1 MPEKVLLV
9 DDDIDTLRLVGLMLQ
24 RQGYQILAANNGPQ
38 ALSIAEKE
46 IPDIILLDIMMPEMD
61 GYEVA
66 KRLRHNPVTSQIPII
81 IFSAKNEVEDKIMG
95 FEAGADDYLA
105 KPTQP
110 RELFAHIRAVLS
122 RVQKSRT
129 IEETKEVRKGI
140 RIGILGAKG
149 GVGTSTLTLNLGL
162 ALQKL
167 GNKSVIISDFRPG
180 MGSIGIELGYKK
192 IEGLQNLIQK
202 KDFEITS
209 ADIEKYLI
217 RYSQGVQLLLSS
229 SDIKEAK
236 IPVTAEH
243 FQTIS
248 QLLTAFADIVLID
261 LGAGYNTLFQALYS
275 NCDFLLLVFDPTYSS
290 ITLENLLIE
299 AFINEGV
306 SQTHI
311 LPVLYNRVRADVM
324 FTRSQIQE
332 QLKLPISEMFTPAP
346 ELAHH
351 AILSNHPIYLH
362 QLESITAQQFNE
374 LAKKILSL
382 L

>member
-24 RQGYQILAANNGPQ
+24 RQGYQIVAANNGPQ

-46 IPDIILLDIMMPEMD
+46 LPDIILLDIMMPEMD

-66 KRLRHNPVTSQIPII
+66 KRLRQNPVTNQIPII
-81 IFSAKNEVEDKIMG
+81 IFSAKDQVEDKIMG
-95 FEAGADDYLA
+95 FEAGADDYLT

-110 RELFAHIRAVLS
+110 RELFAHIRAVLA

-129 IEETKEVRKGI
+129 IEENKEVRKGI
-140 RIGILGAKG
+140 RIGALGAKG
-149 GVGTSTLTLNLGL
+149 GVGTSTLALNLGF
-162 ALQKL
+162 ALQKI
-167 GNKSVIISDFRPG
+167 GGKSVIFSDFRPG

-192 IEGLQNLIQK
+192 IEGLKSLIQK
-202 KDFEITS
+202 KDIEITS

-217 RYSQGVQLLLSS
+217 KYSQGVHFLLSS
-229 SDIKEAK
+229 PDAQEAK

-243 FQTIS
+243 FGVIS
-248 QLLTAFADIVLID
+248 QLLTAFAEIIILD
-261 LGAGYNTLFQALYS
+261 LGAGYNPLFQSIYT
-275 NCDFLLLVFDPTYSS
+275 NCDFLLLVFDPTYSA
-290 ITLENLLIE
+290 ITMENMLIDT
-299 AFINEGV
+299 FLNEGV
-306 SQTHI
+306 SQTRI

-324 FTRSQIQE
+324 FTRSQIQD
-332 QLKLPISEMFTPAP
+332 QLKLTISEMFTPAP

-362 QLESITAQQFNE
+362 QSESITTQQFNE
-374 LAKKILSL
+374 LARKILSL